1 MEADKRIDLPRGRLQ
16 EVAAELHVTR
26 KTLSAALNFHTKSV
40 KANDLRRVVLLD
52 YNGDLIG
59 CNEKEKMRLYK
70 KLGIDV
76 PDSPRRESA
85 RLKD

>member
-1 MEADKRIDLPRGRLQ
+1 METGIRIELARGMLQ

-26 KTLSAALNFHTKSV
+26 KTLSAALHFHTKSV
-40 KANDLRRVVLLD
+40 KANELRKVVLLD

-59 CNEKEKMRLYK
+59 CSEKEKMRLYK

-76 PDSPRRESA
+76 SLLPA
-85 RLKD
+85 